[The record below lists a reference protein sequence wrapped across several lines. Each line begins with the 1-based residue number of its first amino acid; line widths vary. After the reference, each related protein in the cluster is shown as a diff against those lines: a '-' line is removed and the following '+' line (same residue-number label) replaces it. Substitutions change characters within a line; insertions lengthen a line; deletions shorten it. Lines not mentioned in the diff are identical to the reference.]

1 MITPRISCTG
11 ALAVAL
17 AVALAFSPVVSHAQ
31 GAFDRTRPPALTDAA
46 ALTVPAVKS
55 VRLSNGAGLRVV
67 EHRELPLVQI
77 VLQIA
82 GGGRLDR
89 DMPGLAS
96 FTANM
101 LDEGAGKRDANA
113 LQSELAFLGASLS
126 TSADWDFTTVSLKV
140 SRRNLEPALDL
151 MADIV
156 LRPTLASTEVRRQ
169 RDLRLAG
176 LMQQKDQ
183 ARALASLAFNQM
195 MFPAGHPYNNSLAG
209 DSAATA
215 QLDSATVRQF
225 YNGSFRPARA
235 SFTVVGDLSAADARQ
250 LLDAR
255 FARWTANGAERTP
268 APVLVQ
274 PARPQGTKVFLVD
287 KPSAAQ
293 SVIYIGAPGVERTNA
308 DYAAIQVMN
317 TILGGSFSSRLMTN
331 LRETKGYT
339 YGVNS
344 SFAWR
349 PLPGPFI
356 ASSDVRTDVTDSSL
370 VEFFR
375 EIRSI
380 REMAVDPA
388 ELARAQAYLKLALPG
403 NLESTS
409 QIAGQITGLSAYN
422 LPITWLQEYAR
433 SIDAVTAADVQRV
446 AQRYIPA
453 ENALI
458 VIVGDMTKV
467 RTKIEALKL
476 GTSSLLDVNTIT
488 R

>member
-1 MITPRISCTG
+1 
-11 ALAVAL
+11 
-17 AVALAFSPVVSHAQ
+17 
-31 GAFDRTRPPALTDAA
+31 
-46 ALTVPAVKS
+46 
-55 VRLSNGAGLRVV
+55 
-67 EHRELPLVQI
+67 
-77 VLQIA
+77 
-82 GGGRLDR
+82 
-89 DMPGLAS
+89 
-96 FTANM
+96 
-101 LDEGAGKRDANA
+101 
-113 LQSELAFLGASLS
+113 
-126 TSADWDFTTVSLKV
+126 
-140 SRRNLEPALDL
+140 
-151 MADIV
+151 
-156 LRPTLASTEVRRQ
+156 
-169 RDLRLAG
+169 
-176 LMQQKDQ
+176 
-183 ARALASLAFNQM
+183 
-195 MFPAGHPYNNSLAG
+195 
-209 DSAATA
+209 
-215 QLDSATVRQF
+215 
-225 YNGSFRPARA
+225 
-235 SFTVVGDLSAADARQ
+235 
-250 LLDAR
+250 
-255 FARWTANGAERTP
+255 
-268 APVLVQ
+268 
-274 PARPQGTKVFLVD
+274 
-287 KPSAAQ
+287 
-293 SVIYIGAPGVERTNA
+293 
-308 DYAAIQVMN
+308 MN

-433 SIDAVTAADVQRV
+433 NIDAVTADDVQRV

-458 VIVGDMTKV
+458 VIVGDMAKV
-467 RTKIEALKL
+467 RAKIEALKL